1 MSNEG
6 RNMANGGVFIAV
18 EGIDGAGKTTQVNLL
33 ADALRRGGE
42 TVVTSKE
49 PTTGEWGQKIRASA
63 MTGRLSP
70 EEELEAFIRDREEHL
85 EHTVLPSLEDGKV
98 VILDRYFYSTIAYQG
113 PRLGDVERLDRDV
126 RALAETPDLVI
137 LLDVDPALS
146 LVRIK
151 QRDGAP
157 NAFEQVD
164 ALREVRKVFNQLAR
178 MDPVIR
184 TFDGSHSVE
193 ALREEILQVVV
204 DETMR
209 EKRCA
214 VSHGCQ
220 DVTHCTYKMAG
231 TCAWWQLRQD
241 LLPGG
246 EPSAVAG

>member
-1 MSNEG
+1 
-6 RNMANGGVFIAV
+6 MANGGVFIAV

-193 ALREEILQVVV
+193 ALSEEILQVVV

-220 DVTHCTYKMAG
+220 DVTHCTYKMTG